1 MSEWTG
7 ATPTQVFTY
16 VYIDNKNKLNSGCLT
31 VGETVAG
38 GPVQVPFRANRP
50 LSDSKTRP
58 LSSL

>member
-1 MSEWTG
+1 MSEWAG

-16 VYIDNKNKLNSGCLT
+16 VYIDNKNKLNSGYLT

-50 LSDSKTRP
+50 L
-58 LSSL
+58 LGFQN